1 MWNKSSEDGRNIFR
15 ADDVW
20 ISKGE
25 DQDLGNTN
33 QLCQTIIYCIYVL
46 SLSKSIVRGF
56 MHALE
61 GFYKRGKSL
70 KKLHI
75 FPPPSAL
82 CSGKQNNKWRL
93 NAKSNLWDRTLPTD
107 KSFLFTINTTPMW
120 KMHSPIYRG
129 TGRVFLNKRNESC
142 LSWLSTFYN
151 I

>member
-1 MWNKSSEDGRNIFR
+1 MWNKSSGDGRNIFR

-33 QLCQTIIYCIYVL
+33 QLCQTIIYCIYVP

-61 GFYKRGKSL
+61 GFYKQGKSL
-70 KKLHI
+70 KKLHL
-75 FPPPSAL
+75 FPPPSTL
-82 CSGKQNNKWRL
+82 CNGKQNNKRRL
-93 NAKSNLWDRTLPTD
+93 STKSNLWDRTLPAD
-107 KSFLFTINTTPMW
+107 KSFLLAINTTPMW
-120 KMHSPIYRG
+120 KMHLPIHRG
-129 TGRVFLNKRNESC
+129 AGRASLHKRSESR
-142 LSWLSTFYN
+142 LSWLSTFSS